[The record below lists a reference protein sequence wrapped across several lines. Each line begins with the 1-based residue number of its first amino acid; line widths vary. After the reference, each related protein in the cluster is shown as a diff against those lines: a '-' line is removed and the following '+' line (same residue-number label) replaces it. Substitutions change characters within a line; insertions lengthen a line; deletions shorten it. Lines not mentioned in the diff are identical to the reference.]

1 MTLTGLIEIL
11 DQIRKEIINECVQAA
26 IDTSKPDTYY
36 LTYAKHKRQLER
48 IEELKANV
56 LAGDTSIIREIRAV
70 LVREI
75 AKTKE
80 RKPKGEKPTEAKRRG
95 TIKPARLGKKMGFFA
110 GTPERVYSR
119 IYGVET
125 AKLQVEIPVM
135 NS

>member
-26 IDTSKPDTYY
+26 IDTGKPDTYH

-56 LAGDTSIIREIRAV
+56 LAGDTSIIRKIRAV
-70 LVREI
+70 LVKEI

-80 RKPKGEKPTEAKRRG
+80 RKPKGEKLTEAKRRG
-95 TIKPARLGKKMGFFA
+95 TIKPARLGKKIQKEQEKPA
-110 GTPERVYSR
+110 GDVEQKAGSR
-119 IYGVET
+119 KV
-125 AKLQVEIPVM
+125 
-135 NS
+135 